1 MVQML
6 SEEAL
11 ILAAALVAC
20 GLLLLGV
27 MELLWPSRRRQPAL
41 RRPDLALRRR
51 ASVRP
56 ERLARRVLESGATES
71 VRTVPSPAHASLLP
85 MQLPLPVPD
94 DGVVVPAAAVAE
106 LDSELIESPA
116 AAVGAASVDDGEWSM
131 SQFEAPAAEPAYE
144 SVLAECEDLY
154 RQRRYAQVVTLGTGA
169 LLDDGEVRVRGDA
182 SESAALW
189 RVVALA
195 HRDLGEDAESRGA
208 AEAAFAVAPE
218 SERSVYAGQ
227 LVTLAATASHA
238 LLSEVEGLTSVQT
251 EARLAL
257 VCEAVAWLES
267 ALAVSPG
274 DEDLQEQAG
283 GARALLWSAYERA
296 ALTLVHRQE
305 FRGARRLLR
314 EAIAREHFPAARTD
328 VFRELFTGTF
338 SGEIGQLTA
347 KAIRSMHAARESDA
361 LAALRRAETLLDN
374 LGDDMLSPS
383 RREEVDGRL
392 WWGYNRLGERR
403 VAAGEYEIAL
413 DPLFHALEYDAGP
426 ARHEET
432 RALLVRALEGVA
444 DVRALAIREL
454 AAAGDHDA
462 AVLQCNTLWTTLRT
476 ATESGLSRHELAGVF
491 SRAQRLFDS
500 LERTRD

>member
-1 MVQML
+1 M
-6 SEEAL
+6 
-11 ILAAALVAC
+11 
-20 GLLLLGV
+20 
-27 MELLWPSRRRQPAL
+27 
-41 RRPDLALRRR
+41 
-51 ASVRP
+51 
-56 ERLARRVLESGATES
+56 
-71 VRTVPSPAHASLLP
+71 
-85 MQLPLPVPD
+85 
-94 DGVVVPAAAVAE
+94 
-106 LDSELIESPA
+106 
-116 AAVGAASVDDGEWSM
+116 
-131 SQFEAPAAEPAYE
+131 
-144 SVLAECEDLY
+144 
-154 RQRRYAQVVTLGTGA
+154 VTLGTGA

-257 VCEAVAWLES
+257 VREAVAWLES

-454 AAAGDHDA
+454 AAAGDRDA

-476 ATESGLSRHELAGVF
+476 ATESGLSRHELAGAF
-491 SRAQRLFDS
+491 SRAQRLFES

>member
-27 MELLWPSRRRQPAL
+27 MELLWPGRRRQPAL

-51 ASVRP
+51 ASAPP

-71 VRTVPSPAHASLLP
+71 VRSAPSPAHAPLLAV
-85 MQLPLPVPD
+85 QLSLPVPD
-94 DGVVVPAAAVAE
+94 DGIAVPAAVAE
-106 LDSELIESPA
+106 LGSEPIEVPA
-116 AAVGAASVDDGEWSM
+116 AAVGAASVDDGAWATP
-131 SQFEAPAAEPAYE
+131 QVDAPAAEPAYE
-144 SVLAECEDLY
+144 SILAECEDLY

-169 LLDDGEVRVRGDA
+169 LLDDGDVRVRRDA
-182 SESAALW
+182 GESAALW
-189 RVVALA
+189 HVVALA
-195 HRDLGEDAESRGA
+195 HRDLGEDAESRAA

-218 SERSVYAGQ
+218 SERSAYARQ
-227 LVTLAATASHA
+227 LVTLAATASHDR
-238 LLSEVEGLTSVQT
+238 LSEAEGLTSVQT

-257 VCEAVAWLES
+257 VREAVAWLES

-274 DEDLQEQAG
+274 DGDLQEQAG

-296 ALTLVHRQE
+296 TLTLVHRQE

-314 EAIAREHFPAARTD
+314 EAVASEHFPAARTD

-361 LAALRRAETLLDN
+361 LAALQRAETLLDN
-374 LGDDMLSPS
+374 LGEDMLSAS

-454 AAAGDHDA
+454 AAAGDRDA

-476 ATESGLSRHELAGVF
+476 ATESGLSRHELAGAF
-491 SRAQRLFDS
+491 SRAQRLFES

>member
-1 MVQML
+1 MVRML

-11 ILAAALVAC
+11 ILVAVLVAC

-27 MELLWPSRRRQPAL
+27 MELLWPTRRRQPAL
-41 RRPDLALRRR
+41 RRPDPLRRR
-51 ASVRP
+51 LASARPEPLSRRSIEPEGSASVRP
-56 ERLARRVLESGATES
+56 MPMPVE
-71 VRTVPSPAHASLLP
+71 PALSP
-85 MQLPLPVPD
+85 MQLSLPDEAAPLPAMVAERAWESVEMPA
-94 DGVVVPAAAVAE
+94 AAAVA
-106 LDSELIESPA
+106 
-116 AAVGAASVDDGEWSM
+116 ASVDEQEWPTS
-131 SQFEAPAAEPAYE
+131 EVDAPAAEPAYE
-144 SVLAECEDLY
+144 SILAECEDLY
-154 RQRRYAQVVTLGTGA
+154 GQQRYAEVVALGTGT
-169 LLDDGEVRVRGDA
+169 LLEDGEVRVPRDA
-182 SESAALW
+182 GESAALW
-189 RVVALA
+189 SVVALA
-195 HRDLGEDAESRGA
+195 HRDLGEEAESRAA
-208 AEAAFAVAPE
+208 AEAALAVAPE
-218 SERSVYAGQ
+218 GERSGYERR
-227 LVTLAATASHA
+227 LVTLGTTAARD
-238 LLSEVEGLTSVQT
+238 LVSEAERLTNAQA
-251 EARLAL
+251 EARLVL
-257 VCEAVAWLES
+257 VREAVAWLES
-267 ALAVSPG
+267 ALAVAPG
-274 DEDLQEQAG
+274 DADLEEQTG

-314 EAIAREHFPAARTD
+314 EAVASEHFPAARTD

-361 LAALRRAETLLDN
+361 LAALQRAETLLDN
-374 LGDDMLSPS
+374 LGGDMLSPS

-403 VAAGEYEIAL
+403 VAAGEYEFAL

-454 AAAGDHDA
+454 AAAGEREA

-476 ATESGLSRHELAGVF
+476 ATESGLSRLELAGAF
-491 SRAQRLFDS
+491 TRAQRLFES

>member
-1 MVQML
+1 ML

-11 ILAAALVAC
+11 ILVAVLVAC
-20 GLLLLGV
+20 GLLVLGV
-27 MELLWPSRRRQPAL
+27 MELLWPTRHRRPAL
-41 RRPDLALRRR
+41 RRPDLRRR
-51 ASVRP
+51 RPASVRP
-56 ERLARRVLESGATES
+56 EPLTHRALESGRSASVRRAPMPAQPSLAPVQLSLPDES
-71 VRTVPSPAHASLLP
+71 VPVTAALAEPGSEPVE
-85 MQLPLPVPD
+85 LPV
-94 DGVVVPAAAVAE
+94 AAAVAASADE
-106 LDSELIESPA
+106 NDWA
-116 AAVGAASVDDGEWSM
+116 AEEV
-131 SQFEAPAAEPAYE
+131 EAPPSEPAYE
-144 SVLAECEDLY
+144 SILAECQDLY
-154 RQRRYAQVVTLGTGA
+154 RRRRHAEVVALGTGA
-169 LLDDGEVRVRGDA
+169 LLDDGEVRVHRDA
-182 SESAALW
+182 GESAALW
-189 RVVALA
+189 SLVALA
-195 HRDLGEDAESRGA
+195 HCDLGEDAEARA
-208 AEAAFAVAPE
+208 AMEAALTVAPDG
-218 SERSVYAGQ
+218 ERPRYEGQ
-227 LVTLAATASHA
+227 LVTLAATTAGERLREA
-238 LLSEVEGLTSVQT
+238 ERLTNAQA
-251 EARLAL
+251 EAKL
-257 VCEAVAWLES
+257 VLVREAVAWLES
-267 ALAVSPG
+267 ALVVTPG
-274 DEDLQEQAG
+274 DEDLEEQAS

-296 ALTLVHRQE
+296 ALALVHRQE

-314 EAIAREHFPAARTD
+314 EAGANAHFPAARTD

-347 KAIRSMHAARESDA
+347 RAIRSMHAARESDA
-361 LAALRRAETLLDN
+361 LAALQRAETLLGN

-454 AAAGDHDA
+454 AAAGDREA

-476 ATESGLSRHELAGVF
+476 ATESGLSRHELAGAF
-491 SRAQRLFDS
+491 TRAQRLFES

>member
-154 RQRRYAQVVTLGTGA
+154 QQRRYAQVVTLGTGA

-238 LLSEVEGLTSVQT
+238 LLGEVEGLTSVQT

-257 VCEAVAWLES
+257 VREAVAWLES

-454 AAAGDHDA
+454 AAAGDRDA

-476 ATESGLSRHELAGVF
+476 ATESGLSRHELAGAF
-491 SRAQRLFDS
+491 SRAQRLFES